1 MRITEL
7 LRCANLA
14 EREAEILLLHLI
26 KRERSWLFAH
36 GDSVLAPDVVDAFQ
50 SLAAQRAEGV
60 PIAYLVGEREFW
72 SLPLA
77 VSPAVLI
84 PRPDTEILVMWARAV
99 ARTEGCESLLDL
111 GTGSG
116 AVALA
121 LASELPNCAVTAVDI
136 SAEALAVAKDNGRRL
151 NLSVAWHQSNWFS
164 ALAHKQWPL
173 IVSNPPYIR
182 ASDPHLQQGDLPS
195 EPLGALVAGDDGLA
209 CIRTIIRDSTRHLT
223 SRGHLLLEHG
233 YDQADEVRQLMREA
247 GFAQVE
253 SRRDLAGHERVTG
266 GRVR

>member
-1 MRITEL
+1 MRVAEL
-7 LRCANLA
+7 LRSANLA

-26 KRERSWLFAH
+26 KRERSWLFSH
-36 GDSVLAPDVVDAFQ
+36 GDSVLKADVIDAFQ
-50 SLAAQRAEGV
+50 RLAVRRGEGV

-84 PRPDTEILVMWARAV
+84 PRPDTEILVMWASTV
-99 ARTEGCESLLDL
+99 ARTQRCESLLDL

-136 SAEALAVAKDNGRRL
+136 SVEALAVAKDNGRRL
-151 NLSVAWHQSNWFS
+151 NLAVAWHQSDWFS
-164 ALAHKQWPL
+164 SLEDKRWPL
-173 IVSNPPYIR
+173 IVSNPPYIK
-182 ASDPHLQQGDLPS
+182 ASDPHLHQGDLPS
-195 EPLGALVAGDDGLA
+195 EPLGALVAGEDGLA
-209 CIRTIIRDSTRHLT
+209 CIRTIVNDSHRHLAPK
-223 SRGHLLLEHG
+223 GCLLLEHG
-233 YDQADEVRQLMREA
+233 YDQADDVRRLMREA
-247 GFAQVE
+247 GFIKVE

-266 GRVR
+266 GRLR